1 MDIQQAEILNKP
13 WGEEEIL
20 IRADKYVVKR
30 ITITRGKRM
39 SLQYHEQKEETI
51 YVLSGTLIIWKSADF
66 YDHTMLGPG
75 DVYHV
80 QPGVVHRFGAP
91 DQVDT
96 IILECSTTELDD
108 VIRIAD
114 DYGRN

>member
-1 MDIQQAEILNKP
+1 
-13 WGEEEIL
+13 
-20 IRADKYVVKR
+20 
-30 ITITRGKRM
+30 M

-51 YVLSGTLIIWKSADF
+51 YVLSGTLIIWKSEDF
-66 YDHTMLGPG
+66 YDHTMLDPG

-80 QPGVVHRFGAP
+80 CPGVVHRFGAP

-96 IILECSTTELDD
+96 IVLECSTTELDD

-114 DYGRN
+114 DYDRS